1 MIFQKRLEDFRSLR
15 QKGPAPEVPAP
26 EFPIEEKEVFDES
39 CPFPGETGEMKSFP
53 KNSSLPDDTACAR
66 SATERAQAVSERND
80 SVTREKEKKEP
91 PLPFTKMVLSSFDG
105 GKDGFFVGG

>member
-1 MIFQKRLEDFRSLR
+1 MKAALSQGKRGNEKFPQKILLFL
-15 QKGPAPEVPAP
+15 
-26 EFPIEEKEVFDES
+26 
-39 CPFPGETGEMKSFP
+39 
-53 KNSSLPDDTACAR
+53 DDTACAR
-66 SATERAQAVSERND
+66 SVTERAQAVSERND